1 MLNIDFDCKLVDLNY
16 SFNLKLCMDSFSS
29 LSKKLL
35 SYFFNYFLIMG
46 FGVIIAFGVLF
57 YFINFYIESKIHL
70 EIMQNFEKK
79 FNRDIQTLN
88 NLLVEWVD
96 YDSPVLYFEN
106 QYPDFVKKEFTIS
119 VKNLNL
125 QLFVSINKDNSI
137 KEIYFFDKEGNFIP
151 VPEEIKDFFYKK
163 NIKNLLKR
171 EDAKTGIIKFNNH
184 LLYFAARGVL
194 WFKEDYKISHGTLI
208 FGRVVDEQILSNYR
222 EEFNYPI
229 QIIELNEKNQ
239 MKEKIEIRQKSLFE
253 DEGFLE
259 IRDFFG
265 KPIFAFKLTF
275 PKTNLKITILV
286 LIIIFFIIVIFVAVG
301 LFLLRKSIDKNII
314 HRLQKFTKEIQE
326 IKQNPEKIKF
336 VEISSGVDEITILQK
351 EFNEMLSEINKNKE
365 IERIYIN
372 LLEKEKEK
380 TTNLL
385 LNILPKSIAE
395 KLTEDQGGIIADEYE
410 ASILFAD
417 IVNFTGWSKNLDP
430 KELVFQLNELFT
442 QFDFLT
448 EKYKMEKIKTIGD
461 NYMAA
466 CGVPEKNEFHADNL
480 IRYGIEMIEKL
491 DEMNQR
497 KNLNIKMRVGI
508 NSGKVVAGVIGAK
521 KFIYDVWGDTVNIAS
536 KVESYGS
543 PNEIQISENTYQQ
556 IKEESLKKKFKKI
569 GKLKLRTGHLVEIY
583 RFQNQNNFF
592 R

>member
-1 MLNIDFDCKLVDLNY
+1 MNFKSLN
-16 SFNLKLCMDSFSS
+16 
-29 LSKKLL
+29 KKLL
-35 SYFFNYFLIMG
+35 TYFFNYFVIMG
-46 FGVIIAFGVLF
+46 IGTIITFGVLF

-70 EIMQNFEKK
+70 EILQNFERK
-79 FNRDIQTLN
+79 FNRDIQGLS
-88 NLLVEWVD
+88 NLLIEWVD

-137 KEIYFFDKEGNFIP
+137 KEIYFFDKEGNFAS
-151 VPEEIKDFFYKK
+151 VPKELNDFFYKK

-171 EDAKTGIIKFNNH
+171 EDSQTGIIKFNNH

-194 WFKEDYKISHGTLI
+194 WFKEDYKISHGTLV
-208 FGRVVDEQILSNYR
+208 FGRVIDEKILTQYK

-229 QIIELNEKNQ
+229 ELIPIDEKNQ

-253 DEGFLE
+253 DEGFLQ

-275 PKTNLKITILV
+275 PKTNLKITILI
-286 LIIIFFIIVIFVAVG
+286 LIIIFFIVVIFIFIG
-301 LFLLRKSIDKNII
+301 LVLLRKSIDKSII
-314 HRLQKFTKEIQE
+314 HRLQKLTKEIEE
-326 IKQNPEKIKF
+326 IKRNPEELKS
-336 VEISSGVDEITILQK
+336 VEVSSEVDEITVLQR
-351 EFNEMLSEINKNKE
+351 EFNEMLTEINKSKE
-365 IERIYIN
+365 INKMYIN

-380 TTNLL
+380 TSDLL
-385 LNILPKSIAE
+385 LNILPKAIAR
-395 KLTEDQGGIIADEYE
+395 KLTEEQVGIIADEYE
-410 ASILFAD
+410 ASIIFAD

-430 KELVFQLNELFT
+430 KELVFHLNELFT

-448 EKYKMEKIKTIGD
+448 EKYNIEKIKTIGD

-466 CGVPEKNEFHADNL
+466 CGLPERNEYHADNL
-480 IRYGIEMIEKL
+480 IKFGIEMIEIL
-491 DEMNQR
+491 EEVNRR
-497 KNLNIKMRVGI
+497 KNLNLKMRIGI

-536 KVESYGS
+536 RIESYGS

-556 IKEESLKKKFKKI
+556 IKEESLRGRFKKI
-569 GKLKLRTGHLVEIY
+569 GKLKLKSGHLVAVY
-583 RFQNQNNFF
+583 RFQNQSILL
-592 R
+592 